1 MLPAASRGIYVC
13 FWHPARSPSLRFT
26 PGIAPSTKSPSHS
39 AISFDAADKPAQR
52 AQVNFRLIFSGF
64 AFFALIM
71 TAPAASSDLYAVP
84 LKTIDGESTNLAPY
98 KGKVL
103 LVVNVASKCGFTPQ
117 YKELEAVYREQSDA
131 GLVVLG
137 FPCNQFGQQESGT
150 NAEIKEFCS
159 LNFHVSFP
167 LFDKIEVNGEHRHP
181 LYAVLAGADSPF
193 PGDIQWNFTKFLIGR
208 DGRILARFS
217 PKVKPDAPEVLTA
230 IRSAL
235 AAK

>member
-1 MLPAASRGIYVC
+1 
-13 FWHPARSPSLRFT
+13 
-26 PGIAPSTKSPSHS
+26 
-39 AISFDAADKPAQR
+39 
-52 AQVNFRLIFSGF
+52 
-64 AFFALIM
+64 M
-71 TAPAASSDLYAVP
+71 TSSAASSDLYTIV
-84 LKTIDGESTNLAPY
+84 LKTIDGEATSLAPY
-98 KGKVL
+98 KGKVM
-103 LVVNVASKCGFTPQ
+103 LVVNVASKCGYTPQ
-117 YKELEAVYREQSDA
+117 YKELEAVYREYRDA

-181 LYAVLAGADSPF
+181 LYTVLAGAGSRF
-193 PGDIQWNFTKFLIGR
+193 PGDIEWNFTKFLIGR

-217 PKVKPDAPEVLTA
+217 SKVKPDAPELLAAV
-230 IRSAL
+230 RSAL